1 MLGPA
6 WTNRHRA
13 AARARRNR
21 RRDRRQP
28 FRLSLAGHCLCC
40 RTPRLFAT
48 AKVIARARNGIHAE
62 TDCLTI
68 DITLWPLRAGSG
80 VMVGGPEPLCRSG
93 ELQARSGAIG
103 VAIFLQLML
112 RNLPTYQNYILTNL
126 FRYLAISGSRNG

>member
-40 RTPRLFAT
+40 RTLRLFAT

-62 TDCLTI
+62 TDCLTMI
-68 DITLWPLRAGSG
+68 QPYGRSERAPVSW
-80 VMVGGPEPLCRSG
+80 GGPEPLCRSG

-103 VAIFLQLML
+103 VAIFL
-112 RNLPTYQNYILTNL
+112 
-126 FRYLAISGSRNG
+126 